1 MIWKTIIESRH
12 MTATTLLTGLAPV
25 HPGEILR
32 EDVLPA
38 LGKSKAEI
46 ARLLGTSRQSLYD
59 LLAEKQGVTIPMA
72 LRLGKMCGNGG
83 QFWFAL
89 QAPDKKDNGGEWNGE
104 PNGIGV
110 SNAPIGNPFAR
121 PLASVTR
128 SGVIP
133 SCS

>member
-1 MIWKTIIESRH
+1 
-12 MTATTLLTGLAPV
+12 MTAATLLTGLAPV

-46 ARLLGTSRQSLYD
+46 ARILGTSRQSLYD

-89 QAPDKKDNGGEWNGE
+89 QTAYDMRKAETE
-104 PNGIGV
+104 
-110 SNAPIGNPFAR
+110 
-121 PLASVTR
+121 LADALER
-128 SGVIP
+128 IP
-133 SCS
+133 TLTAA